1 MDFVELGKSPVSPEA
16 PSGTE
21 VRETDLFL
29 ELQSE
34 VNRTQSM
41 SASAVIDWKKVGT
54 LSADIL
60 SSLGKDVLVAAYL
73 SVALSRTQGPPG
85 VLTGLLVL
93 NDLLQEHWET
103 CYPPLRRIRA
113 RRNAL
118 SWWVEQMQGVLPELT
133 SPPLSPDNQARA
145 IGVLRN
151 LNGFL
156 GDKDPEGP
164 MLTPLYSLV
173 QGLPVTEPEPESP
186 KDSSPAPSETESI
199 VPAKGASEIFFSQDA
214 DPEETLDRLLD
225 IFKGVGTILG
235 DRSFSD
241 PRAYRYPRMAVWEPI
256 RELPVS
262 MDRVTRIP
270 PPPPYLLETLETLR
284 TKGLPEDRI
293 RFSESH
299 QSDFPFWFDLSCE
312 SGQAMDLLGPE
323 WEPAKEAVRT
333 ELRFLALRL
342 PGLTD
347 LSFSDGTPFLS
358 DSGRQWLGSST
369 SGESPEGAEGGRGQ
383 RDPIGPVRALLGE
396 RDLEKAVQSLEALR
410 RQSLTV
416 HMRFQIDLEF
426 LSLVRDMGRD
436 LPVLSL
442 AQSLLDDLDR
452 YHLDGWDPPLAARAL
467 AQIHRALFDSDD
479 LEDRKMADSA
489 LRRLLKIDLPGGVE
503 EFRNRR

>member
-1 MDFVELGKSPVSPEA
+1 MDFVELGKSPVSPES

-41 SASAVIDWKKVGT
+41 SSSAVIDWKKVGT

-103 CYPPLRRIRA
+103 CYPPLKRIRA
-113 RRNAL
+113 RRNAI
-118 SWWVEQMQGVLPELT
+118 SWWVEQMQAVLPELT
-133 SPPLSPDNQARA
+133 GPSMSPEHLSRA
-145 IGVLRN
+145 IGVLRD

-164 MLTPLYSLV
+164 MLVPLYSLV
-173 QGLPVTEPEPESP
+173 QGLPVTEPEPEAPKTASP
-186 KDSSPAPSETESI
+186 SPAETTSS
-199 VPAKGASEIFFSQDA
+199 VPAKGSAEIFSLSDD
-214 DPEETLDRLLD
+214 DPEETLDHLFDL
-225 IFKGVGTILG
+225 FKRVGTVLG
-235 DRSFSD
+235 ERSFPD
-241 PRAYRYPRMAVWEPI
+241 PRAYRYPRMAVWESI
-256 RELPVS
+256 REYPDAQ
-262 MDRVTRIP
+262 DRITRIP
-270 PPPPYLLETLETLR
+270 PPPPHLLETLETLR
-284 TKGLPEDRI
+284 TNGLPEARI
-293 RFSESH
+293 RFAELH
-299 QSDFPFWFDLSCE
+299 QPDFPFWFDLSCE
-312 SGQAMDLLGPE
+312 SGQAMDLLGSE
-323 WEPAKEAVRT
+323 WELAKEAVRT
-333 ELRFLALRL
+333 ELRFLGFRL

-358 DSGRQWLGSST
+358 DTGRQWLGSST
-369 SGESPEGAEGGRGQ
+369 PGEPSEGGEGGRSH
-383 RDPIGPVRALLGE
+383 RDPIGPVRTLVGD
-396 RDLEKAVQSLEALR
+396 RDLEKAVQSLEVLR
-410 RQSLTV
+410 RQSPTV

-442 AQSLLDDLDR
+442 AQSLLADLDR
-452 YHLDGWDPPLAARAL
+452 YQLDGWDPPLAARAL

-479 LEDRKMADSA
+479 PEDRKMADSA

-503 EFRNRR
+503 VFRNRR